1 MSEGPQRL
9 DKWLWFARFVR
20 TRVLAQAL
28 VEAGR
33 VRINRERT
41 TSSSRLVRAGD
52 VLTIAL
58 PGGVRVVEVT
68 GFAERRGQ
76 PADAAR
82 LYVERTERPPG

>member
-9 DKWLWFARFVR
+9 DKWLWFARFAR
-20 TRVLAQAL
+20 TRVLAQSL

-41 TSSSRLVRAGD
+41 KSSSRLVRAGD
-52 VLTIAL
+52 VLTITL
-58 PGGVRVVEVT
+58 PGGVRVVAVA

-76 PADAAR
+76 PAEAAR
-82 LYVERTERPPG
+82 LYTDLTERPPG